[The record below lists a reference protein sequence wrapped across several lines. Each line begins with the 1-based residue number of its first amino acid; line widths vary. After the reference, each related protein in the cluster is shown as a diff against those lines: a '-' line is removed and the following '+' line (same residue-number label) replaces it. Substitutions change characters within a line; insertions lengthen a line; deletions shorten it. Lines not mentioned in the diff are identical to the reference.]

1 MKDTK
6 NIREK
11 IISCIQNVGLKVN
24 QDSIVS
30 LEEVSSIEFI
40 SLCSEIE
47 NEFSIQIPDEY
58 LDIETLSSIDFVCK
72 LIEQLSENKG
82 NENE

>member
-40 SLCSEIE
+40 SLFIEIE

>member
-40 SLCSEIE
+40 SLCIEIE